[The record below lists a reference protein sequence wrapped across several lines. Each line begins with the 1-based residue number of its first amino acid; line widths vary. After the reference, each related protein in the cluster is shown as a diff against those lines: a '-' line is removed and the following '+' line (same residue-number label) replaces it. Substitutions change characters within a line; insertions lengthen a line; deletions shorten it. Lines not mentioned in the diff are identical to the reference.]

1 MLLFFISA
9 ATTAYLV
16 YKNWSSNGSAG
27 SNGASSSDSKEF
39 KKFQR
44 TYLFVYFCVMAGD
57 WLQGPYVY
65 ALYSSYGFD
74 QHDIAVLFVAGF
86 GSSMIFGTF
95 IGSLADRFGRKKSC
109 LVYIATYVASCMTK
123 HVNSYNVLMLG
134 RLLGGV
140 ATSLLFSVFDSWM
153 INEHNSRSF
162 EGQWLSETFATA
174 IFGNSCVAIAA
185 GLVANFASELAP
197 LQTLGGESTIE
208 SNSGSVMKGGFCAPF
223 DVAVLVLL
231 VGGAY
236 IQSNWGENY
245 GQASSNASAGETV
258 KVLKQGFNSI
268 ITDPAILLCGA
279 ISSLFEGSMYT
290 FVFMWTPALQPSAAE
305 GETLPFG
312 LIFATFMVCCMAGS
326 SLFTIIVKTVPIEEI
341 SKYTFIVAGFSLLV
355 PVVTSSYSLIM
366 LGFLVFEGCVG
377 MYFPAMGTLKSKIV
391 PESQRSTIYNIFRIP
406 LNVIVLAVLL
416 TKMEMSTA
424 FFCCTAMLFGA
435 AYCQFKL
442 VDILGNQK
450 ESNKSENKVEDEESL
465 LHDNV

>member
-1 MLLFFISA
+1 
-9 ATTAYLV
+9 
-16 YKNWSSNGSAG
+16 
-27 SNGASSSDSKEF
+27 
-39 KKFQR
+39 
-44 TYLFVYFCVMAGD
+44 
-57 WLQGPYVY
+57 
-65 ALYSSYGFD
+65 
-74 QHDIAVLFVAGF
+74 
-86 GSSMIFGTF
+86 
-95 IGSLADRFGRKKSC
+95 
-109 LVYIATYVASCMTK
+109 MTK
-123 HVNSYNVLMLG
+123 HVNSYSVLMLG

-153 INEHNSRSF
+153 INEHNARSF
-162 EGQWLSETFATA
+162 DGGWLSDTFATA

-197 LQTLGGESTIE
+197 LQSLAGESYVE
-208 SNSGSVMKGGFCAPF
+208 SNSGSFMRGGFCAPF
-223 DVAVLVLL
+223 DVAILVLL
-231 VGGAY
+231 IGGAY
-236 IQSNWGENY
+236 IQANWGENF

-258 KVLKQGFNSI
+258 KVLKQGYNSI
-268 ITDPAILLCGA
+268 VSNPAVLLCGA

-326 SLFTIIVKTVPIEEI
+326 SLFTIVVKTMPIEEI
-341 SKYTFIVAGFSLLV
+341 SKYTFITAGAALFV
-355 PVVTSSYSLIM
+355 PVVTSNYTLIT

-424 FFCCTAMLFGA
+424 FVCCAVMLFGA

-442 VDILGNQK
+442 VENLR
-450 ESNKSENKVEDEESL
+450 NKKVNEGEENVMEDEESL
-465 LHDNV
+465 LHEKV